1 VSPLVSV
8 EQLHPMGI
16 GEILD
21 AAIKLYRRNAWTLF
35 RIVLVVVAP
44 VTVLANLI
52 QVSATPSDLTP
63 KFGLSGFTTPSNNP
77 NISSRDAVTLVVGAL
92 IAFTL
97 TWIGSLVATGATF
110 KALAEAFLGEQPDWK
125 RSLAFAG
132 RRLHSLLWV
141 SLLGAIL
148 TLLGAVA
155 CLLPGIYLAVAF
167 TVAVP
172 VLLSEGLTGRKA
184 LGRSRRLIKGRWWR
198 TLGLIVLG
206 GILTGIVNSVLS
218 ALVVGVAFEGAHA
231 NTVLG
236 FTVSTFATTAAKA
249 LTTPFTAAYVTVL
262 YFDLR
267 VRHEAFDLQLLALQV
282 GVDPPEGGPGL
293 LAPPPPEPTDEP
305 PFWPPP
311 PGWKP
316 GGSSPE

>member
-1 VSPLVSV
+1 
-8 EQLHPMGI
+8 MGI

-52 QVSATPSDLTP
+52 QVSATPSNLSP
-63 KFGLSGFTTPSNNP
+63 RFGFSSLATRSNNP
-77 NISSRDAVTLVVGAL
+77 TVSARDVVTLVVGAL
-92 IAFTL
+92 IAATL

-110 KALAEAFLGEQPDWK
+110 KALTEAFLGEQPDWK
-125 RSLAFAG
+125 RSLSFAG
-132 RRLHSLLWV
+132 RRIHSLLWV
-141 SLLGAIL
+141 SLLGAFV

-172 VLLSEGLTGRKA
+172 VLLSEGLTGRGA

-198 TLGLIVLG
+198 VLGLIVLG
-206 GILTGIVNSVLS
+206 GILTSIVNSVLS
-218 ALVVGVAFEGAHA
+218 SLVVGVAFEGASA

-236 FTVSTFATTAAKA
+236 FTVSTIATTAAKT
-249 LTTPFTAAYVTVL
+249 LTTPFTAAYVTIL

-282 GVDPPEGGPGL
+282 GVDPPEGGAGL
-293 LAPPPPEPTDEP
+293 LDPPPPEPTEQP

-316 GGSSPE
+316 GGSSSG

>member
-1 VSPLVSV
+1 
-8 EQLHPMGI
+8 MGI

-44 VTVLANLI
+44 VTILANLI

-63 KFGLSGFTTPSNNP
+63 HLGLSGFTSTAPDVT
-77 NISSRDAVTLVVGAL
+77 SRDLVTLAVGAL
-92 IAFTL
+92 IAGLL

-110 KALAEAFLGEQPDWK
+110 KALAEAFLGERPDWK
-125 RSLAFAG
+125 RSLGYAG
-132 RRLHSLLWV
+132 RRLHSLVWV
-141 SLLGAIL
+141 SWLGAL
-148 TLLGAVA
+148 FTVLGLIA
-155 CLLPGIYLAVAF
+155 CIIPGIYLAVGF

-172 VLLSEGLTGRKA
+172 VLLSEGVRGRKA
-184 LGRSRRLIKGRWWR
+184 LGRSRRLIKGRWWG
-198 TLGLIVLG
+198 TLALIALG
-206 GILTGIVNSVLS
+206 AILTGVVNSALT
-218 ALVVGVAFEGAHA
+218 ALVVGVAAEGAGA

-236 FTVSTFATTAAKA
+236 FTVGTVAATAAKA
-249 LTTPFTAAYVTVL
+249 VTTPFTAAYVTVL

-267 VRHEAFDLQLLALQV
+267 VRREAFDLQLLALQV

-293 LAPPPPEPTDEP
+293 LEPPPPGPTEQP

-316 GGSSPE
+316 GGPRPE

>member
-1 VSPLVSV
+1 MSPLVSAQ
-8 EQLHPMGI
+8 QLHPMGI

-35 RIVLVVVAP
+35 RIVLVIVAP
-44 VTVLANLI
+44 VTILANLI
-52 QVSATPSDLTP
+52 QVSATPSRLTPHFGVSGFASDNHDLTSQD
-63 KFGLSGFTTPSNNP
+63 L
-77 NISSRDAVTLVVGAL
+77 VTLIVGAL
-92 IAFTL
+92 IALTL

-110 KALAEAFLGEQPDWK
+110 KALAEAFLGEQTDWK
-125 RSLAFAG
+125 RSLAYAG
-132 RRLHSLLWV
+132 RRIHSLVWV
-141 SLLGAIL
+141 SFLGAVV
-148 TLLGAVA
+148 TLLGFVA
-155 CLLPGIYLAVAF
+155 CVIPGIYLAVGF

-172 VLLSEGLTGRKA
+172 VLLTEGLRGRAA
-184 LGRSRRLIKGRWWR
+184 LGRSRRLIKGRWWG
-198 TLGLIVLG
+198 TLALIVLG
-206 GILTGIVNSVLS
+206 AILTGVVNSALS
-218 ALVVGVAFEGAHA
+218 ALVVGVAASGESA

-236 FTVSTFATTAAKA
+236 FTVGTIATTAAKA

-282 GVDPPEGGPGL
+282 GVDPPEGGAGL
-293 LAPPPPEPTDEP
+293 LEPPSPAPTETP

-316 GGSSPE
+316 GGHSSG

>member
-1 VSPLVSV
+1 MSV
-8 EQLHPMGI
+8 QQLYPMGI

-52 QVSATPSDLTP
+52 QVSATPSDLSP
-63 KFGLSGFTTPSNNP
+63 RFGFSSFATPSNNA
-77 NISSRDAVTLVVGAL
+77 NISPRDTVTLLVGAL
-92 IAFTL
+92 IAVML

-148 TLLGAVA
+148 TVLGAVA
-155 CLLPGIYLAVAF
+155 CLVPGIYLAVSF

-172 VLLSEGLTGRKA
+172 VLLSEGLTGGKA
-184 LGRSRRLIKGRWWR
+184 LGRSRALIKGRWWR

-206 GILTGIVNSVLS
+206 GLLTGVVTSILS
-218 ALVVGVAFEGAHA
+218 ALVVGVAFEGASA

-236 FTVSTFATTAAKA
+236 FTVSTVATTAAKA

-267 VRHEAFDLQLLALQV
+267 VRREAFDLQLLALQV
-282 GVDPPEGGPGL
+282 GVDPPAGGAGL
-293 LAPPPPEPTDEP
+293 LEPPPPEPSDSP

-316 GGSSPE
+316 GGSAPG